1 MKKFL
6 YLFVGFSFLFV
17 SCDSDDDITNV
28 ETPEATL
35 AGLDTQ
41 NFMWQSMNLW
51 YFWQSQVND
60 LADDRFATDQEY
72 TDFLAATEDPLEF
85 YTSLQF
91 IEDRFSFSNP
101 DYNTLVNNLNGVS
114 TSNGLE
120 FGLIRFGN
128 GDDVLGYV
136 RYIIPNSNAATT
148 SIQRGDIFTRVD
160 GVQITGENFR
170 DLLFGDNLTYTLGF
184 ADINGST
191 IIDNDIE
198 ITLTEEEG
206 LLENPIFIAETLNVQ
221 GQNIAYLMYNG
232 FRADFNEQLNDAFGQ
247 FVANGAT
254 DLILDFRYNG
264 GGSVNSSRLLSSMV
278 RGTNTSDLY
287 LRQRWNEKI
296 QPQLSE
302 SQLDDFFAS
311 TTGQG
316 SPINSLNLNR
326 VYIITTGSTAS
337 SSELVI
343 NGLDPYID
351 VIQIGETTSGKNEF
365 SITLVDDPENNFIF
379 NADRESEINPEN
391 SWALQPLVGRNENSV
406 GFLDYTDGFTPDFEL
421 QENIATL
428 GVLGDPT
435 EPLLALAIQQITGV
449 ATARSE
455 RFVEKQSMKISPF
468 YGSEI
473 PASLNNTMW
482 LDKDLQFKK

>member
-1 MKKFL
+1 M
-6 YLFVGFSFLFV
+6 
-17 SCDSDDDITNV
+17 
-28 ETPEATL
+28 
-35 AGLDTQ
+35 
-41 NFMWQSMNLW
+41 
-51 YFWQSQVND
+51 
-60 LADDRFATDQEY
+60 
-72 TDFLAATEDPLEF
+72 
-85 YTSLQF
+85 
-91 IEDRFSFSNP
+91 
-101 DYNTLVNNLNGVS
+101 
-114 TSNGLE
+114 
-120 FGLIRFGN
+120 
-128 GDDVLGYV
+128 
-136 RYIIPNSNAATT
+136 
-148 SIQRGDIFTRVD
+148 
-160 GVQITGENFR
+160 
-170 DLLFGDNLTYTLGF
+170 FGDNLTYTLGF

-406 GFLDYTDGFTPDFEL
+406 GFLDYTDGFVPDFSLEEDL
-421 QENIATL
+421 ANL
-428 GVLGDPT
+428 GILGNPT

-449 ATARSE
+449 TTARSQ

-473 PASLNNTMW
+473 PKSLNNIML
-482 LDKDLQFKK
+482 LDKDLTLEN